1 MEYYS
6 ARKGRKLG
14 HAVIYMNLVYVI
26 ESEVRKRKTNFIYK
40 HIYLE
45 SRKAVPMNIPAEK

>member
-1 MEYYS
+1 
-6 ARKGRKLG
+6 
-14 HAVIYMNLVYVI
+14 MNLVYVT

-45 SRKAVPMNIPAEK
+45 SRKAVQMNMPAENE

>member
-1 MEYYS
+1 MWIDLET
-6 ARKGRKLG
+6 
-14 HAVIYMNLVYVI
+14 VI